1 MKNLPVTLRWAGS
14 LPSARLAMTMRVLV
28 TGGAGYLGSVLV
40 PELLGRDHSVR
51 VLDRLFFGA
60 EPLASAGPPE
70 RLTIQRD
77 DIRWCDP
84 QVLTGFDAVVD
95 LAALSN
101 DPAGALDPSKT
112 FEINQR
118 GRIRIA
124 TLARAAGVR
133 RYLLPSSC
141 SVYGFHPDLRNEGSE
156 IAPLTAY
163 AQANAMAEAGV
174 RALSSPEF
182 SVTVLRLATLYGP
195 SPRMRFDLA
204 LNGMTRSGLV
214 DHRVPLMRDGGQWRP
229 FVDVRD
235 AARLIV
241 DLLEAPLDQV
251 RDGLF
256 NVGSNEQNYPLR
268 RLAEIVAE
276 GLEGHPEITRYGD
289 ADRRSYRVDFSR
301 LQERFGFRPR
311 HTPESAVREIA
322 ERWADGRLPR
332 GPITETVTWYRHLLS
347 GSPEGEAVR
356 LRGVIL

>member
-1 MKNLPVTLRWAGS
+1 MKNLPLAPPSAGS
-14 LPSARLAMTMRVLV
+14 LPPPRLAEAMQVLV

-40 PELLGRDHSVR
+40 PELLGRGHAVR

-60 EPLASAGPPE
+60 EPLAGIGPSE
-70 RLTIQRD
+70 RLTLQRD

-84 QVLTGFDAVVD
+84 SALRDVEAVVD

-141 SVYGFHPDLRNEGSE
+141 SVYGFHPEPRSE
-156 IAPLTAY
+156 SSAIAPLTAY
-163 AQANAMAEAGV
+163 AKANALAEEGV
-174 RALSSPEF
+174 RALATPEF

-214 DHRVPLMRDGGQWRP
+214 DHRVPLMRDGQQWRP
-229 FVDVRD
+229 FVEVRD
-235 AARLIV
+235 AARLIG
-241 DLLEAPLDQV
+241 DLLEAPIDRIQ
-251 RDGLF
+251 GELF
-256 NVGSNEQNYPLR
+256 NVGSDEQNYPLR
-268 RLAEIVAE
+268 HLAELVSE
-276 GLEGHPEITRYGD
+276 GLEGHPEIALYGD
-289 ADRRSYRVDFSR
+289 ADRRSYRVDFSHLR
-301 LQERFGFRPR
+301 EQFGFRPR
-311 HTPESAVREIA
+311 YTPSAAVREIA
-322 ERWADGRLPR
+322 ERWIDGSLRR
-332 GPITETVTWYRHLLS
+332 GPVTETVVWYRHLLS

>member
-1 MKNLPVTLRWAGS
+1 
-14 LPSARLAMTMRVLV
+14 MRVLV

-40 PELLGRDHSVR
+40 PDLLRRGHTVR
-51 VLDRLFFGA
+51 VLDRLFFGP
-60 EPLASAGPPE
+60 EPLAGVGPSD

-84 QVLTGFDAVVD
+84 GALQGVEAVVD

-101 DPAGALDPSKT
+101 DPAGALDPLKT

-141 SVYGFHPDLRNEGSE
+141 SVYGFHPEPRSETSE

-163 AQANAMAEAGV
+163 AQANARAEEGV
-174 RALSSPEF
+174 RALATPEF

-204 LNGMTRSGLV
+204 LNGMTRGGLV
-214 DHRVPLMRDGGQWRP
+214 DHRVPLLRDGRQWRP

-235 AARLIV
+235 AARLIG
-241 DLLEAPLDQV
+241 DLLEAPID
-251 RDGLF
+251 RIAGELF
-256 NVGSNEQNYPLR
+256 NVGADDQNFSLR
-268 RLAEIVAE
+268 ALAELVSE
-276 GLEGHPEITRYGD
+276 SLEGHPEIVLYGE

-301 LQERFGFRPR
+301 IRERLGFRPR
-311 HTPESAVREIA
+311 HPPGAAVREIA
-322 ERWADGRLPR
+322 GGWADGSLRR
-332 GPITETVTWYRHLLS
+332 GPITETVGWYRHLLS

>member
-1 MKNLPVTLRWAGS
+1 MA
-14 LPSARLAMTMRVLV
+14 MRVLV

-40 PELLGRDHSVR
+40 PELLGRGHSVR
-51 VLDRLFFGA
+51 VLDRLFFGS
-60 EPLASAGPPE
+60 ESLAGIGPIE
-70 RLTIQRD
+70 RLEIQRD
-77 DIRWCDP
+77 DIRWCTP
-84 QVLTGFDAVVD
+84 EALQGVEAVVD

-124 TLARAAGVR
+124 TLARAAGVG

-141 SVYGFHPDLRNEGSE
+141 SVYGFHPELRSEESE
-156 IAPLTAY
+156 IAPLTDY
-163 AQANAMAEAGV
+163 AKANALAETGV
-174 RALSSPEF
+174 RELATREF

-214 DHRVPLMRDGGQWRP
+214 DRKVPLMRDGRQWRP

-235 AARLIV
+235 AARLIA
-241 DLLEAPLDQV
+241 DLLEAPVDRVQGEL
-251 RDGLF
+251 L
-256 NVGSNEQNYPLR
+256 NVGSDEQNFRLG
-268 RLAEIVAE
+268 RLAEIVSE
-276 GLEGHPEITRYGD
+276 NLEGHPEITLYGD
-289 ADRRSYRVDFSR
+289 PDRRSYRVDFSR
-301 LQERFGFRPR
+301 LRERFGFRPR
-311 HTPESAVREIA
+311 HTPDTAVREIA